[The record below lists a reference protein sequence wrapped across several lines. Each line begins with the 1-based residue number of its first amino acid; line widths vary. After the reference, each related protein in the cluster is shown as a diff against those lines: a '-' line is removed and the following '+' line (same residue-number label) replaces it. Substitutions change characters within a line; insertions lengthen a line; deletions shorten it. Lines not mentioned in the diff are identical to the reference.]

1 MVKWCGSPVR
11 TYQPAWSRLNGV
23 RLVGGKVKKICM
35 KKTNGVA
42 SVVTSHEEREHSQ
55 FRSQLTYHAPRPMII
70 SIFPLLIGVHSFD
83 HTQPKKLLFG
93 VTMTTLRQFC
103 LDDCLRFNN
112 INLDVLTET
121 YNGKSNRTWEAIDG
135 PPMDHR
141 FMSHHHHLSRC
152 HMHTHTHTNRRLLH
166 ELPGQVAGILYCGG
180 ITQSTTHGLCLGQ
193 GGRRRQTLARACI
206 GCDCGTEVSVVKY
219 IEYFAYPT

>member
-1 MVKWCGSPVR
+1 MHE
-11 TYQPAWSRLNGV
+11 
-23 RLVGGKVKKICM
+23 

-135 PPMDHR
+135 PPFHV
-141 FMSHHHHLSRC
+141 SPPPSLSLPYA
-152 HMHTHTHTNRRLLH
+152 HTHTQTGAFYMSYLAKWP
-166 ELPGQVAGILYCGG
+166 ESFIVAESPSQQLMGYVLGKAEG
-180 ITQSTTHGLCLGQ
+180 EDKLWHGH
-193 GGRRRQTLARACI
+193 
-206 GCDCGTEVSVVKY
+206 VSAVTV
-219 IEYFAYPT
+219 APR

>member
-135 PPMDHR
+135 PPFHV
-141 FMSHHHHLSRC
+141 SPPPSLSLPYA
-152 HMHTHTHTNRRLLH
+152 HTHTHKQA
-166 ELPGQVAGILYCGG
+166 P
-180 ITQSTTHGLCLGQ
+180 ST
-193 GGRRRQTLARACI
+193 
-206 GCDCGTEVSVVKY
+206 
-219 IEYFAYPT
+219 